1 MHVPRKKVVSRFSAL
16 ASGRTFI
23 AEFGYLTKRVRNAG
37 KTGSLGIKFRI
48 LTMFQPITFG
58 NISDC
63 LSFKFHFEDITKFI
77 IMINGQNGNNDEK
90 DHFLK
95 KHAGG
100 DEKLI
105 YNK

>member
-1 MHVPRKKVVSRFSAL
+1 
-16 ASGRTFI
+16 
-23 AEFGYLTKRVRNAG
+23 
-37 KTGSLGIKFRI
+37 
-48 LTMFQPITFG
+48 MFQPITFG

-77 IMINGQNGNNDEK
+77 IMVKNGNNDEK

-100 DEKLI
+100 FEKLI